1 MTRASWIQ
9 FQPLTNIV
17 DAGPIEFVINGSSDT
32 YLDLA
37 QTMLHVQAKIVGAN
51 GAALDDDVPVAPV
64 NLMLQSLFSEV
75 DVSLN
80 DRVITP
86 STNTYQY
93 RSVFESLLSYGPAA
107 KSSHLTS
114 GLFYKDSA
122 GKMDVTDPTIEDVDN
137 RNEGLHQRFLH
148 TKGSKLVDLI
158 GPIHADIFFQD
169 KLLLNGVSM
178 KIKLHRSKDS
188 FCLMSS
194 TPDADYK
201 VKIQSATLYIRRVSV
216 NPTVALAQANTLEQT
231 TAKYPLR
238 RVEVKTFPISQGNQS
253 FTRERMFLGQTPKRI
268 VIGCVEN
275 TAINGDFKKNPY
287 NFKHFNLNFL
297 ALYIDGEQLPWKPL
311 KPKFVGPDSNYL
323 MAYQTLFSGLNN
335 LHQNSGN
342 DISRSDYA
350 NGYTLYA
357 FDLTPDLCSGGH
369 FNLIRSGNVR
379 LELAFRD
386 PLINTVNVLVYA
398 EYDSI
403 LEIDKSRNILIDYSS

>member
-1 MTRASWIQ
+1 
-9 FQPLTNIV
+9 
-17 DAGPIEFVINGSSDT
+17 
-32 YLDLA
+32 
-37 QTMLHVQAKIVGAN
+37 
-51 GAALDDDVPVAPV
+51 
-64 NLMLQSLFSEV
+64 
-75 DVSLN
+75 
-80 DRVITP
+80 
-86 STNTYQY
+86 
-93 RSVFESLLSYGPAA
+93 
-107 KSSHLTS
+107 
-114 GLFYKDSA
+114 
-122 GKMDVTDPTIEDVDN
+122 MDVTDPTIEDVDN

-238 RVEVKTFPISQGNQS
+238 RVEVKTFSIPQGNQS

-268 VIGCVEN
+268 VLGCVEN

-323 MAYQTLFSGLNN
+323 MAYQTLFSGLDN

>member
-1 MTRASWIQ
+1 MAFVHKNSSECTKSELDLFSLPGTQASLTRASWIQ

-238 RVEVKTFPISQGNQS
+238 RVEVKTFSIPQGNQS

-297 ALYIDGEQLPWKPL
+297 YYM
-311 KPKFVGPDSNYL
+311 S
-323 MAYQTLFSGLNN
+323 
-335 LHQNSGN
+335 
-342 DISRSDYA
+342 
-350 NGYTLYA
+350 
-357 FDLTPDLCSGGH
+357 
-369 FNLIRSGNVR
+369 
-379 LELAFRD
+379 
-386 PLINTVNVLVYA
+386 
-398 EYDSI
+398 
-403 LEIDKSRNILIDYSS
+403 